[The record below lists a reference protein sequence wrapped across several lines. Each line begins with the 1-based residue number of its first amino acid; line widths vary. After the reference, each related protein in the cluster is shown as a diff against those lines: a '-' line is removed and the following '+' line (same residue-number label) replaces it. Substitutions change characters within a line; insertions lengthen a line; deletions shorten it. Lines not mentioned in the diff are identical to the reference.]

1 MTDEQ
6 GTSGAIL
13 VVGGGI
19 SGLTSALEA
28 AEVGNDVFLIDK
40 NPYLGG
46 RVAQLNEYFPKM
58 CPPSC
63 GLEINFRRIRD
74 NRKIRTYTMATV
86 ASISGGPGNYEVTL
100 DIAPRYVNSNCTGC
114 GDCTAACPDEIDN
127 PFNFGMN
134 KCKAAYLPHEMAFP
148 RRYVIAKDAL
158 SAEGAVAVKDSCKYD
173 AVDLDMQSEKVT
185 INVAS
190 IVWATGWAPYDA
202 AKIDNLKF
210 NESSA
215 IVTNMMVERMAAPSG
230 PTGGKIVV
238 PGSGKEVES
247 IAFVQCAGSRDE
259 NHLEFCSYI
268 CCMATFKQMNYIREQ
283 YPEAKIY
290 VFYIDLRTPGKY
302 EKFRE
307 KLMADEN
314 ATFIKGKVADINIEA
329 DGTVTVIAENAV
341 TGDKIQQTVDMTVL
355 ATGMQ
360 PEMADGGA
368 PAALT
373 LDDNGFVLS
382 DLEKGLIGAGCA
394 KKAADVATTTQSS
407 TAAALK
413 AIQVSRR

>member
-19 SGLTSALEA
+19 SGLTTALEA

-40 NPYLGG
+40 NPYFGG

-63 GLEINFRRIRD
+63 GLEINFKRIQ
-74 NRKIRTYTMATV
+74 NTRKIRTYTMATV
-86 ASISGGPGNYEVTL
+86 SAINGGPGNYEVSL
-100 DIAPRYVNSNCTGC
+100 EIAPRYVNSNCTAC
-114 GDCTAACPDEIDN
+114 GDCTDACPDEIDN
-127 PFNFGMN
+127 EFNFGMN

-148 RRYVIAKDAL
+148 RRYVIDKEAL
-158 SAEGAVAVKDSCKYD
+158 SADGAEAVKASCKYN
-173 AVDLDMQSEKVT
+173 AVDLDMQTETVSM
-185 INVAS
+185 NVAS
-190 IVWATGWAPYDA
+190 IVWATGWNPYDPE
-202 AKIDNLKF
+202 KIDNLKF
-210 NESSA
+210 NESEA
-215 IVTNMMVERMAAPSG
+215 IVTNMMVERMAAPRG

-238 PGSGKEVES
+238 PGSDKEPES
-247 IAFVQCAGSRDE
+247 IAFIQCAGSRDE
-259 NHLEFCSYI
+259 NHLEYCSYI
-268 CCMATFKQMNYIREQ
+268 CCTATFKQMNYIRKQ

-314 ATFIKGKVADINIEA
+314 ATFIKGKVADILIEA
-329 DGTVTVIAENAV
+329 DGGVTVVAEDAV
-341 TGDKIQQTVDMTVL
+341 SGGKVQQKVDLAVL

-360 PEMADGGA
+360 PTNAGADT
-368 PAALT
+368 PAGLT
-373 LDDNGFVLS
+373 LDENGFVLA
-382 DLEKGLIGAGCA
+382 DYEKGMIGAGCA
-394 KKAADVATTTQSS
+394 KKAADVVTTTQSS

>member
-6 GTSGAIL
+6 GTGGAIL

-19 SGLTSALEA
+19 SGLTAALEA

-40 NPYLGG
+40 NPSFGG

-63 GLEINFRRIRD
+63 GLEINFKRIR
-74 NRKIRTYTMATV
+74 NSRKIRTYTMASV
-86 ASISGGPGNYEVTL
+86 ASVSGGPGNYEVSVE
-100 DIAPRYVNSNCTGC
+100 IAPRYVNSNCTAC
-114 GDCTAACPDEIDN
+114 GDCAAACPDEIDN
-127 PFNFGMN
+127 EFNFGMD

-148 RRYVIAKDAL
+148 RRYVIAKDGL
-158 SAEGAVAVKDSCKYD
+158 SAEGAEAVKASCKYD
-173 AVDLDMQSEKVT
+173 AVDLDMKRET
-185 INVAS
+185 ITLNVAS
-190 IVWATGWAPYDA
+190 IVWATGWQPYAPEKMETLNFSKSNA
-202 AKIDNLKF
+202 V
-210 NESSA
+210 
-215 IVTNMMVERMAAPSG
+215 VTNMMVERMAAPNG

-238 PGSGKEVES
+238 PGTDKEIES
-247 IAFVQCAGSRDE
+247 IGFVQCAGSRDE
-259 NHLEFCSYI
+259 NHLEYCSYI

-314 ATFIKGKVADINIEA
+314 AQFIKGKVADIEVDD
-329 DGTVTVIAENAV
+329 DGVTVIAEDAV
-341 TGDKIQQTVDMTVL
+341 SGDKVQQKVDLAVL

-360 PEMADGGA
+360 PSFAEGGE
-368 PAALT
+368 PAGVK
-373 LDDNGFVLS
+373 LDNNGFVLS
-382 DLEKGLIGAGCA
+382 DYASGIIGAGCA
-394 KKAADVATTTQSS
+394 KKASDVATTTQSS

>member
-86 ASISGGPGNYEVTL
+86 ASISGGPGNYDVTL
-100 DIAPRYVNSNCTGC
+100 EIAPRYVNSNCTGC

-134 KCKAAYLPHEMAFP
+134 KCKAAYLPHEMAFT
-148 RRYVIAKDAL
+148 RRYVIAKEAL
-158 SAEGAVAVKDSCKYD
+158 SADGAAAVKESCKYG
-173 AVDLDMQSEKVT
+173 AVDLDMQREQVT

-238 PGSGKEVES
+238 PGSGKEVDS

-307 KLMADEN
+307 KLTADEN
-314 ATFIKGKVADINIEA
+314 ATFIKGKVADINVEA

-341 TGDKIQQTVDMTVL
+341 TGAKIQQTVDMAVL

-373 LDDNGFVLS
+373 LDSNGFVLS